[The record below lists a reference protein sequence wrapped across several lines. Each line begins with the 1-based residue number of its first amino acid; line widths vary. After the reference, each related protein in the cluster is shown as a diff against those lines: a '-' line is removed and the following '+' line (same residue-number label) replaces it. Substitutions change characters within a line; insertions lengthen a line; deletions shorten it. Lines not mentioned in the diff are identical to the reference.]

1 MVRQISS
8 IPLERQAFLI
18 VLFSY
23 IACPTHP
30 ALCAPPQRPHQAY
43 PTHPCRLQQPHIRLP
58 AGENVCDVRQQ
69 HKARVRQLPIYPS
82 HQSSVVTPPKGS
94 FLSSPFPPPPPPQN
108 HNLTHSHPSQNL
120 VQANRRFKGAGQ
132 LLEIDERKLM
142 KRNKQKVRYAFLF
155 TDMLLITKYHGTEN
169 RYRLKTLVR
178 FSPVLQVDHFPQSA
192 YGMSCPSPIERP
204 SCFV

>member
-1 MVRQISS
+1 MGVVFIMVRQISS

-43 PTHPCRLQQPHIRLP
+43 PIHPCRLQQPHIRLP

-82 HQSSVVTPPKGS
+82 NQSSVVTPPQGS
-94 FLSSPFPPPPPPQN
+94 LLSSPFFFPPPPP
-108 HNLTHSHPSQNL
+108 HPRIWF
-120 VQANRRFKGAGQ
+120 RRIGVSKEPDNCWRSTNA
-132 LLEIDERKLM
+132 
-142 KRNKQKVRYAFLF
+142 
-155 TDMLLITKYHGTEN
+155 
-169 RYRLKTLVR
+169 
-178 FSPVLQVDHFPQSA
+178 S
-192 YGMSCPSPIERP
+192 
-204 SCFV
+204 